1 MLVAAAGVVVHCSGR
16 LGDHA
21 QASGLNMGDTVEKT
35 LTAGVGSAAGLG
47 SRDELVEMVELL
59 YDRVRRLSAA
69 ELRKAFPLPLE
80 SLTVQPTAIAHDAI
94 LRVLRQRGEIAN
106 EDQFFA
112 LATRFIRQL
121 IGDYRRHRLA
131 EKRGAGRRGVS
142 IEQAEAVADE
152 ADDPDAGDA
161 QAAVVRLLERLHD
174 AYPRKAEVVS
184 LHVLCGHPL
193 PRVSSMLGISQATVE
208 RDWAFAKAWLA
219 DEITGT
225 TEKRA

>member
-1 MLVAAAGVVVHCSGR
+1 MS
-16 LGDHA
+16 
-21 QASGLNMGDTVEKT
+21 DTVENT
-35 LTAGVGSAAGLG
+35 LTRGVGAAVGLG
-47 SRDELVEMVELL
+47 SRDELVQMVEVL

-69 ELRKAFPLPLE
+69 ELRKAFPLPLD

-94 LRVLRQRGEIAN
+94 LRVLRQRSEVAN

-121 IGDYRRHRLA
+121 IGDYRRHRMA
-131 EKRGAGRRGVS
+131 DKRGGGNRGLSIDHAGRVPEDAAGAPAE
-142 IEQAEAVADE
+142 IEEE
-152 ADDPDAGDA
+152 ET
-161 QAAVVRLLERLHD
+161 VVRLLDRLHE

-193 PRVSSMLGISQATVE
+193 PHVSALLGISQATVE

-219 DEITGT
+219 DEIRRPRGS
-225 TEKRA
+225 RA